1 MMCDDGGVLSGRTF
15 AVKDT
20 IDAFGFPT
28 TAGTPG
34 LAAHLPAVSAPVVA
48 RLEGAGA
55 RLVGKTA
62 MDELSVGVSGSNA
75 HTGPVRNPID
85 PARSAGGSSGGSAVA
100 VARGEVDFALGTDTG
115 GSVRLPAAH
124 CGVFGFRP
132 STGRYPTAGILG
144 LSPAL
149 DTPGIFG
156 ADPGMIARVDA
167 VLAGGSGDE
176 SPGPAAQQPGRSAL
190 RVGIPDFAWRDLAP
204 HVARAARERLQ
215 ALPWTPVP
223 IAEEDLFTRASSIF
237 HTLVRGDA
245 LAAIN
250 RYLLGSAIS
259 LEDLLSQVVS
269 PGVATFLGGIRS
281 APVEPAEYDGARA
294 GQRRM
299 RKDYAAMFARAG
311 VDLIAF
317 PTAPLT
323 APPLADEF
331 ITAHN
336 GREEPVFPISVRNLL
351 VGAIVGAPS
360 LSLPAPVA
368 TGELPVGLCVEAPPG
383 RDRLLLAAIASAGE
397 AY

>member
-1 MMCDDGGVLSGRTF
+1 MMCDDGVLSGRTF

-34 LAAHLPAVSAPVVA
+34 LTAHLPAASAPVIT
-48 RLEGAGA
+48 RLEAAGA

-75 HTGPVRNPID
+75 HTGPIRNPID
-85 PARSAGGSSGGSAVA
+85 PTRSAGGSSGGSAVA

-124 CGVFGFRP
+124 CGILGFRP
-132 STGRYPTAGILG
+132 STGRYPTTGILG

-156 ADPGMIARVDA
+156 TDPGLIAQVDA
-167 VLAGGSGDE
+167 VLAGE
-176 SPGPAAQQPGRSAL
+176 PAEEVPGGTPEPATL
-190 RVGIPDFAWRDLAP
+190 RVGVPSFPWRDLDP
-204 HVARAARERLQ
+204 RVARAGEECLH
-215 ALPWTPVP
+215 ALGWTPVML
-223 IAEEDLFTRASSIF
+223 EEESLFVGAQNTFA
-237 HTLVRGDA
+237 TLLRGEA
-245 LAAIN
+245 LAAIE
-250 RYLLGSAIS
+250 RYLGGSGIGV
-259 LEDLLSQVVS
+259 EDLLAQVVS
-269 PGVATFLGGIRS
+269 RGVATFLSSIV
-281 APVEPAEYDGARA
+281 ADPVEPGEYAAARA
-294 GQRRM
+294 VQRRM

-311 VDLIAF
+311 ADLIAF

-323 APPLADEF
+323 APPLTDEF
-331 ITAHN
+331 LTTHN
-336 GREEPVFPISVRNLL
+336 GREEPLFPISVRNLL

-360 LSLPAPVA
+360 VSVPAAVPS
-368 TGELPVGLCVEAPPG
+368 GELPVGLSIEAPPG
-383 RDRLLLAAIASAGE
+383 QDRKLLAALHSAGE